1 VTSVL
6 FDGKPLGEPSVEK
19 LLHMADEIDAM
30 AAVAMTQGAKQALE
44 RLAARFRIFAAN
56 HATASLSEGPV
67 AMAGAPAP
75 STGLYKLRNVF
86 GVWVGDV
93 AQVQQGELLPSA
105 PHECTWHLT
114 TPAASPP

>member
-1 VTSVL
+1 MTSVL

-30 AAVAMTQGAKQALE
+30 AAVAITQGAKQALE
-44 RLAARFRIFAAN
+44 RLATRFRVFAAN
-56 HATASLSEGPV
+56 HATASSEGPV

-75 STGLYKLRNVF
+75 STGLYKLRNVS
-86 GVWVGDV
+86 GIWVGDV

-105 PHECTWHLT
+105 PPEFTWHLT